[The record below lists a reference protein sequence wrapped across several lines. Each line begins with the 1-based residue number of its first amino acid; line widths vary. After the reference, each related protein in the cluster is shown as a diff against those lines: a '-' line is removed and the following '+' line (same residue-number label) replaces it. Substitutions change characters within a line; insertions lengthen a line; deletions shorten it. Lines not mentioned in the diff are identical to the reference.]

1 MFNVLNEV
9 PFGTALEAIYFA
21 GWRVRERD
29 RYPDWRRWLPLRPGD
44 AIHPG
49 SVEVAARL
57 IEELESRAG
66 KPLSALPEAE
76 LEPIWLQAHRVFDA
90 RMHRESP
97 PDPVRGERL
106 LADLRRRYGEGYV
119 HALAILT

>member
-21 GWRVRERD
+21 GHRIQERAY
-29 RYPDWRRWLPLRPGD
+29 YPDWRRWLPLRPGD

-49 SVEVAARL
+49 SVDAAATL
-57 IEELESRAG
+57 LEELECRAG
-66 KPLSALPEAE
+66 KPLAELTNPE
-76 LEPIWLQAHRVFDA
+76 LEPIWLQAHRVFDE
-90 RMHRESP
+90 RKDREYP

-106 LADLRRRYGEGYV
+106 VAELRRMYGEGYV
-119 HALAILT
+119 HALGPR